1 VTPVLG
7 GVAFPHWHLHL
18 DVWLLV
24 TVAALLYF
32 GAVRRERARR
42 GSGAQAGEPV
52 VTRGQA
58 GAFAGGLAVLLVAS
72 DWPIH
77 DVAEGYLYSVHMVQ
91 HLLFTL
97 VASVLLLLGTPAWM
111 ARRLLGLSGPGDAPT
126 RRLRVVRVLSKPLAG
141 LAQFNLVL
149 VLSHWPAVVEATVR
163 YHPLHFVAHAVLL
176 TSAVLMW
183 MPVASPLREVPRA
196 SAPMQMLY
204 LFLQT
209 VVPTVPASF
218 LTFGSHPLYH
228 VYETFPRLWG
238 ISALDDQQTA
248 GLIMKIAAGFYLWVV
263 IAVIFFRWYARE
275 ERAEEG
281 ARRAPAPPGRPARP
295 PTAFGPRRPATAFGP
310 RRPATEPLPAP
321 DDEDVLLWE
330 DVEEE
335 LRRLEGGSADR
346 PR

>member
-1 VTPVLG
+1 MLAS
-7 GVAFPHWHLHL
+7 VAFPHWHLHL
-18 DVWLLV
+18 DVWVLV
-24 TVAALLYF
+24 ATAGLLYF
-32 GAVRRERARR
+32 AAVRRERARR
-42 GSGAQAGEPV
+42 GRDDGAGGPV
-52 VTRGQA
+52 VTRGQV

-97 VASVLLLLGTPAWM
+97 AASVLILLGTPAWM
-111 ARRLLGLSGPGDAPT
+111 ARRLLGLDRSADGPT
-126 RRLRVVRVLSKPLAG
+126 RRLRVVRVLSTPLAG

-183 MPVASPLREVPRA
+183 MPVASPLREVRRA
-196 SAPMQMLY
+196 TPPMQMLY

-218 LTFGSHPLYH
+218 LTFGAHPLYH

-248 GLIMKIAAGFYLWVV
+248 GLIMKIAGGFYLWII

-275 ERAEEG
+275 ERTEQG
-281 ARRAPAPPGRPARP
+281 ARRAPPPAPARP
-295 PTAFGPRRPATAFGP
+295 ATVSAPPRPTA
-310 RRPATEPLPAP
+310 EPLPAP

-330 DVEEE
+330 DVEQE